1 MNFVESDILPVAEW
15 CFVFNKV
22 MFSPSAKVGLSM
34 KNRGRR
40 GTTKK
45 VKRRFTYVNR
55 AAFEEET
62 KYYAIFRRQE
72 GKIHN
77 TVIHLTPNTTEYAL
91 TAALARNR
99 HPRGTSN
106 IPLNAARCARLT
118 WFGAID
124 CTRPIRQHD
133 YTRRR
138 PHTVSP
144 RIGNHPY
151 CSGL

>member
-1 MNFVESDILPVAEW
+1 MNYRLLKKDLDIWSFFQKRHWNRVFINDERRRKVESERRCVASGA
-15 CFVFNKV
+15 CRKSTIYCDRAKNKI
-22 MFSPSAKVGLSM
+22 PLKKDKVQ
-34 KNRGRR
+34 N
-40 GTTKK
+40 
-45 VKRRFTYVNR
+45 
-55 AAFEEET
+55 
-62 KYYAIFRRQE
+62 
-72 GKIHN
+72 KI
-77 TVIHLTPNTTEYAL
+77 IHLTLNVTEYAL

-124 CTRPIRQHD
+124 CTRPIRHHD